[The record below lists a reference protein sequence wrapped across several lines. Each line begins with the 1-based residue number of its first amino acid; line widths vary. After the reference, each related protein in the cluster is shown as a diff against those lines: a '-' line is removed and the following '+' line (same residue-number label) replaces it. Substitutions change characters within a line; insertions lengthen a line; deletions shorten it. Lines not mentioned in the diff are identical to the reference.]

1 MGGRIRRTELPP
13 RAEEADQAAF
23 VHASEGPRRAVS
35 DEPERFLTRWS
46 RRKTQAREAPRAAPP
61 EAAPPAPAAGET
73 DAPAP
78 LPSVE
83 ELTPES
89 DFRPFMDPRVD
100 ASTRRAALKH
110 LFADARFNVPDP
122 YEAYSEDY
130 TVGEAIPAEMLK
142 SLNQAR
148 KLLFDE
154 PEGAAQTA
162 AEAQPE
168 VPTDSKDVAGR
179 QDA

>member
-1 MGGRIRRTELPP
+1 MS
-13 RAEEADQAAF
+13 EA
-23 VHASEGPRRAVS
+23 
-35 DEPERFLTRWS
+35 PERFLTRWS
-46 RRKTQAREAPRAAPP
+46 RRKTEAREAPPATAP
-61 EAAPPAPAAGET
+61 EAAPPAPAASEA

-100 ASTRRAALKH
+100 ASTRRAALKQ

-142 SLNQAR
+142 TLNQAR
-148 KLLFDE
+148 KLVFDE
-154 PEGAAQTA
+154 PEAATQTT
-162 AEAQPE
+162 AEAPTE
-168 VPTDSKDVAGR
+168 VTTETQDVAGR